1 MSNIYERSKASIL
14 LWQKN
19 NYEKVRHSNNKASR
33 EYRARKK
40 VWAEIS
46 ADFRRILFEE
56 SL

>member
-19 NYEKVRHSNNKASR
+19 NNEKVRHSNNKASR